1 MRLWGT
7 DLVSVSVFNP
17 GFRFGEYFSIFDV
30 SSVIYMVAML
40 LLTRAACWAF
50 FPRKKHAWLALSI
63 LTLVPFFIGFRY
75 LLEEVIFKAIFGQG
89 NYHEGTI
96 IGRYIAD
103 NIQYAIGY
111 ITLGAL
117 VFLFENNIKNQQ
129 KLLQMAATNSEAELK
144 FLRSQI
150 NPHFLFN
157 SLNNIYTLI
166 YEKSDKAPDAF
177 LKLTELTRYMSY
189 EKGNMVNLSTEV
201 KYLESYIA
209 LQKLRFDY
217 ELSLVLEVGEAVLHH
232 QLPPYTLIA
241 FVENAFKHGDF
252 KDPNFPLKIIA
263 TGNAANLKIM
273 VSNKISAHEKDAT
286 GGVGLDN
293 VRRRL
298 ELLFPDRHQF
308 SVEKTEGVFTV
319 RLHIQQAARP

>member
-50 FPRKKHAWLALSI
+50 FPRKKYAWLALSI

-89 NYHEGTI
+89 NYHEGTV
-96 IGRYIAD
+96 IGRYIGD

-217 ELSLVLEVGEAVLHH
+217 ELSLVLEVDEAVLHH

-252 KDPNFPLKIIA
+252 KEPNFPLKIIA

-273 VSNKISAHEKDAT
+273 VSNKISTHEKDAT

-298 ELLFPDRHQF
+298 ELLFPDRHRF
-308 SVEKTEGVFTV
+308 SVEKTDGVFTV